1 MLKERPCVLIMRSMA
16 RIGVHDELSVRQ
28 VLSEDERINRLNHNI
43 F

>member
-1 MLKERPCVLIMRSMA
+1 MLKEHPCVLIMRSMA